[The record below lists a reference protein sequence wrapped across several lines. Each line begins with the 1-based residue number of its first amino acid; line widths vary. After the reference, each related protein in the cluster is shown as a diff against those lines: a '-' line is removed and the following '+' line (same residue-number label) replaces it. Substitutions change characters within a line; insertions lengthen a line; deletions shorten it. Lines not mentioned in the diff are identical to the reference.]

1 MRRFLNDTYVLNETL
16 LDKVETDEVND
27 ETNGYGQTAEYRF
40 MFHFNFRREHGIHII
55 DNIFISTCM
64 EPVLEMLVSR
74 GIVSSW
80 SLDDK
85 SCDQDEFPL
94 IEDYAQRMYGMSAHV
109 AYYKKAVVR
118 SVRVRIPADEENAEC
133 LCEIAARMMQYVIA
147 SGVSDNGFV
156 RMAFH
161 KIGDDN
167 HPHHYINYCVFYDSG
182 NKWIFHCGKNGNN
195 ENWSS
200 SRLAG
205 CFIGIARTLG
215 IMEAVDD
222 KMSRYVAYSFG
233 KNRGD
238 ENMFIID
245 SGGNVLEQYIVDIA
259 NVVHGKYLDNGLMYV
274 KLEEKRV
281 NYLKMDGSMLIDGNL
296 AIGSKDFHDGYAA
309 VGRETGN
316 KWREYNLIDRS
327 GKPLLDKWYWY
338 VNDFVDGLA
347 LVTRLFGG
355 DSTDSKIKMNVVD
368 TSGKFIFREWYDSIV
383 YDSSD
388 GQPADSCRR
397 DVAMVADNG
406 KDGDI
411 YRCNYIDRSGRL
423 HRCNYI
429 DRSGK
434 LLLGK
439 FILGDCDVM
448 KNGFAKL
455 CRSEGTDK
463 TYNYLRSD
471 GSLVSED
478 WFKGVCGWPE
488 HGVFA
493 ALVQYEDGLSR
504 WVFRSSETNE
514 VLFGGTA
521 FWSVCTKSRNDG
533 FHYYKV
539 TLNDPKHMSR
549 KLCNLISADGVMC
562 CSGSGFM
569 QVQYMG
575 NGFASVLMSAEYR
588 VMLLLKWG
596 SNGVVIDRNV
606 IGMEEFSDGYAKV
619 RSLESKYNFI
629 GEDGKLVSSVWFE
642 QVFEVSHGGFAVVRM
657 TSDSASVGVLACK
670 SGNII
675 FDCKSSKMALIHIYA
690 VVADELVI
698 VEAVDRGSN
707 VVYNMFDADGNK
719 LLDEWTRFRIAD
731 AGSGIVKVGPASYV
745 DYSGKTISLI

>member
-1 MRRFLNDTYVLNETL
+1 MRRFLNDTYALNETL

-94 IEDYAQRMYGMSAHV
+94 IEDYAQRIYGMSAKA
-109 AYYKKAVVR
+109 AYNKKAVVR
-118 SVRVRIPADEENAEC
+118 SVRVYVPTDDENAEC
-133 LCEIAARMMQYVIA
+133 LCEIVARMMQYVIA

-156 RMAFH
+156 RMAFQ
-161 KIGDDN
+161 KIDEN
-167 HPHHYINYCVFYDSG
+167 KPPQYYNTYCVFYDSG
-182 NKWIFHCGKNGNN
+182 NEWIFHCGNSGNN
-195 ENWSS
+195 ENFGS

-205 CFIGIARTLG
+205 CFIRIARTLG
-215 IMEAVDD
+215 IMEAADD
-222 KMSRYVAYSFG
+222 NASRYVAYSFG
-233 KNRGD
+233 KNTGY

-259 NVVHGKYLDNGLMYV
+259 NAVHGKYLDNGLMYV
-274 KLEEKRV
+274 KLEQNRV

-296 AIGSKDFHDGYAA
+296 VMGSRDFNDGYAA
-309 VGRETGN
+309 VSRKIGKGPN
-316 KWREYNLIDRS
+316 EYNLIDS
-327 GKPLLDKWYWY
+327 AGNTLLDEWCWY
-338 VNDFVDGLA
+338 VGDFVDGVA
-347 LVTRLFGG
+347 PVTRLFGS
-355 DSTDSKIKMNVVD
+355 DSADSKMKMNVVD
-368 TSGKFIFREWYDSIV
+368 TSGKFISKEWYDSIR
-383 YDSSD
+383 YDCPEL
-388 GQPADSCRR
+388 GGGRR
-397 DVAMVADNG
+397 HDVALVVDTGN
-406 KDGDI
+406 DSD
-411 YRCNYIDRSGRL
+411 RCG
-423 HRCNYI
+423 CNYI

-434 LLLGK
+434 LLLDK

-455 CRSEGTDK
+455 CKSEGTYK
-463 TYNYLRSD
+463 VYNYMRSD
-471 GSLVSED
+471 GSIVSED

-493 ALVQYEDGLSR
+493 ALVKHEDGLLM
-504 WVFRSSETNE
+504 WEFRSSETNS

-521 FWSVCTKSRNDG
+521 FWSVYTKSGNDG
-533 FHYYKV
+533 FMYYEV
-539 TLNDPKHMSR
+539 TLNDPKHPGR

-569 QVQYMG
+569 QVKYMG
-575 NGFASVLMSAEYR
+575 NGFVSVLMSAEYR

-606 IGMEEFSDGYAKV
+606 IGMEEFSDGYAMVK
-619 RSLESKYNFI
+619 SLKSKYNFI
-629 GEDGKLVSSVWFE
+629 GEDGKLVSDVWFE
-642 QVFEVSHGGFAVVRM
+642 LVFEVSHGGFAVVGM
-657 TSDSASVGVLACK
+657 TQDSTSVGVLACK

-675 FDCKSSKMALIHIYA
+675 FDCKSSKMALNHIYA
-690 VVADELVI
+690 VVADELVV
-698 VEAVDRGSN
+698 VEAVDRGDN